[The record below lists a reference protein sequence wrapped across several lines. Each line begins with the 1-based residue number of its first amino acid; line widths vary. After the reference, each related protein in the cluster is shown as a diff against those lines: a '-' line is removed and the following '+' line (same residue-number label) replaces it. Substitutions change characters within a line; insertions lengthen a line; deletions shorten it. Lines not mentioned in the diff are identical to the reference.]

1 MEHSSISSAKP
12 SYHGVSKLGGKE
24 LRILSFR
31 KILEI
36 FFFRLLIVTRVLL
49 ISILFSKRVTEF
61 RKKALVSIRG
71 TKMVAD
77 GGGDIYLNESR
88 I

>member
-1 MEHSSISSAKP
+1 MEHLSISSAKP

-49 ISILFSKRVTEF
+49 ISILFARSLETRDGISKESSSFHSRNE
-61 RKKALVSIRG
+61 
-71 TKMVAD
+71 D
-77 GGGDIYLNESR
+77 GG
-88 I
+88 